1 MTDKILEVRGLTKT
15 YGGVK
20 KRGAKKADPTLDVLK
35 GIDLDIYRGDVVCL
49 IGPSGCGKSTFL
61 RCLNRLETP
70 SSGSIKFEGVEVDEA
85 HIDPVRQK
93 MGMVFQHF
101 NLFPHLTVK
110 KNLELAPTLL
120 KLKDK
125 EAISARADELLAR
138 VGLADKA
145 NAYPKSL
152 SGGQQQRI
160 AIARAL
166 VNEPSVLLLDEP
178 LGALEQK
185 LRKDMLTE
193 LRKIQQALE
202 LTFVYV
208 THDQEEALT
217 MSDTVVVMNNGHIQ
231 QIGSPI
237 DIYNEPVNAF
247 VADFIGESNIVNG
260 CMPQDCLVEFAG
272 KKFECV
278 DKGFGRNEMVDV
290 VIRPEDVKVIPAEQ
304 AQLTGIVEAVVFKG
318 VHYEMTVDCV
328 DHKWLIH
335 STKAEPGGSV
345 IGMTVDPFD
354 IHIMKKSKQP
364 GSYPALMGVNDN
376 EEA

>member
-110 KNLELAPTLL
+110 KNLELAPSLL

-145 NAYPKSL
+145 NVYPKSL

-166 VNEPSVLLLDEP
+166 AMDPDVILFDEP
-178 LGALEQK
+178 TSALDPEMVGEVLDVIKGLVDTGMTSVIVTHEMRFAREVSDRVLFMAEGNILEQGAP
-185 LRKDMLTE
+185 E
-193 LRKIQQALE
+193 QI
-202 LTFVYV
+202 FNNP
-208 THDQEEALT
+208 THPRLQ
-217 MSDTVVVMNNGHIQ
+217 
-231 QIGSPI
+231 
-237 DIYNEPVNAF
+237 
-247 VADFIGESNIVNG
+247 DF
-260 CMPQDCLVEFAG
+260 L
-272 KKFECV
+272 KKV
-278 DKGFGRNEMVDV
+278 
-290 VIRPEDVKVIPAEQ
+290 
-304 AQLTGIVEAVVFKG
+304 L
-318 VHYEMTVDCV
+318 
-328 DHKWLIH
+328 
-335 STKAEPGGSV
+335 
-345 IGMTVDPFD
+345 
-354 IHIMKKSKQP
+354 
-364 GSYPALMGVNDN
+364 
-376 EEA
+376 